1 MAASKSVSVTAQ
13 MNELDKYM
21 EVRQLA
27 DSVLDNFSDTNNINM
42 NDVYDIIYINNFAN
56 DILSKGVD
64 NNDVRSA
71 MQDLYDRTSVIIEL
85 LNENILKTA
94 KENSKEITKNDKA
107 KVDRVDKTKFTSTS
121 NKSVTNIA
129 EPNVRIFHVNSIGQ
143 YMKSKILALIV
154 VFLLMMMMNMTNIF
168 NPTVNEDNTDSTVSV
183 ESEQEVEYDSTTS
196 FTDLAPTQLS
206 NSAMA
211 SMVKMIKTMLGLV
224 CTIATVGLT
233 ICISIDLMYLTLPVF
248 RAMIDSN
255 KDGRSTLVSSTA
267 QQAAKE
273 SEIGKREVSFNK
285 SNKYN
290 RIERAENIYKNFAA
304 SESEFKALGKPAS
317 EICSNISNVLKN
329 KSKKGTIEYIKNIA
343 KAEIIYNNNIEI
355 CDKIFENKKAQLIEN

>member
-1 MAASKSVSVTAQ
+1 MAASKNVNVSAQ

-56 DILSKGVD
+56 DIISRGVD

-85 LNENILKTA
+85 LNENILKKA
-94 KENSKEITKNDKA
+94 KENSKEITKNDRA

-121 NKSVTNIA
+121 NKSITNIA

-143 YMKSKILALIV
+143 YMKSKIIALIV
-154 VFLLMMMMNMTNIF
+154 VFMLMMLSMTNIF
-168 NPTVNEDNTDSTVSV
+168 NPTANEDNTDSTVNI
-183 ESEQEVEYDSTTS
+183 ESEQEIENDSATS
-196 FTDLAPTQLS
+196 LTDFTPTPLP

-211 SMVKMIKTMLGLV
+211 PIMKMMGTILRLV
-224 CTIATVGLT
+224 CMIATTGLT
-233 ICISIDLMYLTLPVF
+233 ICVCIDLMYLTFPVF
-248 RAMIDSN
+248 RTMVDSN
-255 KDGRSTLVSSTA
+255 KDGASKLVSSTA
-267 QQAAKE
+267 QQAAKD
-273 SEIGKREVSFNK
+273 SEIDKREVSFNK

-317 EICSNISNVLKN
+317 EICSNISNILKN
-329 KSKKGTIEYIKNIA
+329 KSKKDTIEYIKNIA
-343 KAEIIYNNNIEI
+343 KAEIIYNNNIEV

>member
-1 MAASKSVSVTAQ
+1 MAASKNVNVSAQ

-42 NDVYDIIYINNFAN
+42 NDVYDIVYINNFAN
-56 DILSKGVD
+56 DIIKRGVD

-85 LNENILKTA
+85 LNENILKKA

-107 KVDRVDKTKFTSTS
+107 KVDRVDKTKFTNTS
-121 NKSVTNIA
+121 NKSITNIA

-143 YMKSKILALIV
+143 YMKSKIIALIV
-154 VFLLMMMMNMTNIF
+154 VFMLLMVSMTNIF
-168 NPTVNEDNTDSTVSV
+168 NPTVNEDNTDSTVSI
-183 ESEQEVEYDSTTS
+183 ESEQEVEHDSTTS
-196 FTDLAPTQLS
+196 LTEFAPTPLS

-211 SMVKMIKTMLGLV
+211 PIMRMMGTILRLV
-224 CTIATVGLT
+224 CTIATVGLS
-233 ICISIDLMYLTLPVF
+233 ICVCIDIMYLTFPVF
-248 RAMIDSN
+248 RIMVDSN
-255 KDGRSTLVSSTA
+255 KDGKSSLVSSTA
-267 QQAAKE
+267 KQAAKE
-273 SEIGKREVSFNK
+273 SEIDKREVSFNK

-317 EICSNISNVLKN
+317 EICSNISNILKN
-329 KSKKGTIEYIKNIA
+329 KSKKDTIEYIKNIA